1 MWRLEPP
8 AASGRGSVGHAPE
21 PEDGAASHRGHG
33 RAAQLTH
40 ARQPHHG
47 PRREVVVFE
56 DGEEGEQEPRAGQH
70 PTAVSLALLFTSYF
84 VHLASNICQNFFAHF
99 VAKIVFLML
108 HWGPWLFGA
117 YLLSSQKRRW
127 DHKRRCPW
135 HDCGRCSP
143 GAARLNTAA
152 PCLARRG
159 WAGTLGFVSPYSD
172 HQLSPSRRC
181 KSHRY
186 QPGFSLDNDD
196 TNGTAMIVLVTIW
209 SWYFTFHTCA
219 PVN

>member
-8 AASGRGSVGHAPE
+8 AACGRGSVGHAPE
-21 PEDGAASHRGHG
+21 PEDGSASHRGHG

-56 DGEEGEQEPRAGQH
+56 DGEQGEQEPRAGQH
-70 PTAVSLALLFTSYF
+70 PTAASLALLFTSYF
-84 VHLASNICQNFFAHF
+84 VHLASNICQDFFAHF

-135 HDCGRCSP
+135 HDC
-143 GAARLNTAA
+143 
-152 PCLARRG
+152 ARRRAAQHCG
-159 WAGTLGFVSPYSD
+159 SVSGEA
-172 HQLSPSRRC
+172 RV
-181 KSHRY
+181 
-186 QPGFSLDNDD
+186 GGD
-196 TNGTAMIVLVTIW
+196 TWFCESIQ
-209 SWYFTFHTCA
+209 
-219 PVN
+219 

>member
-1 MWRLEPP
+1 M
-8 AASGRGSVGHAPE
+8 
-21 PEDGAASHRGHG
+21 
-33 RAAQLTH
+33 
-40 ARQPHHG
+40 
-47 PRREVVVFE
+47 
-56 DGEEGEQEPRAGQH
+56 
-70 PTAVSLALLFTSYF
+70 LAKT
-84 VHLASNICQNFFAHF
+84 
-99 VAKIVFLML
+99 VFLML
-108 HWGPWLFGA
+108 YLGPRLFGA
-117 YLLSSQKRRW
+117 YLLSWQKRRW
-127 DHKRRCPW
+127 DHKRLCPW

-172 HQLSPSRRC
+172 HQLSPARRC

-186 QPGFSLDNDD
+186 QPGFSLDNDN

-219 PVN
+219 PVNWIWIDVKQTNRTEYWRCWLLEDPE

>member
-1 MWRLEPP
+1 MVRRESRSPGLGSILLQCHWRFCSLPILYTWR
-8 AASGRGSVGHAPE
+8 AIFVRIFSLTLWQKLCFSCYTG
-21 PEDGAASHRGHG
+21 GHG
-33 RAAQLTH
+33 YLAPIYCRGRSAGGITS
-40 ARQPHHG
+40 ARVRG
-47 PRREVVVFE
+47 M
-56 DGEEGEQEPRAGQH
+56 
-70 PTAVSLALLFTSYF
+70 TA
-84 VHLASNICQNFFAHF
+84 
-99 VAKIVFLML
+99 
-108 HWGPWLFGA
+108 
-117 YLLSSQKRRW
+117 
-127 DHKRRCPW
+127 
-135 HDCGRCSP
+135 P

-172 HQLSPSRRC
+172 HQLSPAPRC

-186 QPGFSLDNDD
+186 QPGFSLDNDN